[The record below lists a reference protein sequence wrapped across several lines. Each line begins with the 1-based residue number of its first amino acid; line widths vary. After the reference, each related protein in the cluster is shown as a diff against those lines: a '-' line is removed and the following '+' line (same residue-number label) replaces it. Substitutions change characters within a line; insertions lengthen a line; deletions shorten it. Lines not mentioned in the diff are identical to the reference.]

1 MPSGSRSDL
10 AALFDGTWRPDY
22 GPPGPD
28 ADPDVVS
35 LADGIYACRTC
46 RPPYRVPADG
56 EEHRVDGHPRFD
68 TLVVSVVDDRTVRQV
83 GRRDGVVTIEA
94 TTSISADGDTR
105 TETWTAANLVDG
117 VIVPVTTP
125 MVGPPDVP
133 KRPVQFVSSATRVG
147 PRPADAHLASGAWKV
162 VAMDLLNHDED
173 TVYRIDGDTL
183 RMTDQLG
190 RSFDAK
196 LDGTEAPYHGDP
208 RFTGVSLQV
217 IDERTIEERNLR
229 DGVIVQAT
237 RWRVEPDGRTMHVRF
252 DDLHGHVMEQTGH
265 KLP

>member
-1 MPSGSRSDL
+1 MR
-10 AALFDGTWRPDY
+10 TWR
-22 GPPGPD
+22 
-28 ADPDVVS
+28 
-35 LADGIYACRTC
+35 R
-46 RPPYRVPADG
+46 
-56 EEHRVDGHPRFD
+56 
-68 TLVVSVVDDRTVRQV
+68 
-83 GRRDGVVTIEA
+83 
-94 TTSISADGDTR
+94 
-105 TETWTAANLVDG
+105 
-117 VIVPVTTP
+117 
-125 MVGPPDVP
+125 
-133 KRPVQFVSSATRVG
+133 
-147 PRPADAHLASGAWKV
+147 GAWKV